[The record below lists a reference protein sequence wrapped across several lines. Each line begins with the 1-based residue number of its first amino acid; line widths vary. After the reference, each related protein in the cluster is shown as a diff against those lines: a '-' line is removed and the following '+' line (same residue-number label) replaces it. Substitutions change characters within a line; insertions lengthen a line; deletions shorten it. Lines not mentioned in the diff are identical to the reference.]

1 MKGFFYIL
9 AFTTVLIAITS
20 CNKWD
25 CNGDLDGMW
34 QMTEWR
40 DKDGAVRA
48 TKEDMIFYSF
58 QLQMASFRKESGEHF
73 FIRTM
78 LEASPE
84 RILIYDPAE
93 YVGNGHEQVQPMS
106 VLSVVG
112 IPGDGVLWVQ
122 TLTGSTMVL
131 KTNTLDIL
139 TFRKY

>member
-1 MKGFFYIL
+1 
-9 AFTTVLIAITS
+9 
-20 CNKWD
+20 
-25 CNGDLDGMW
+25 
-34 QMTEWR
+34 
-40 DKDGAVRA
+40 
-48 TKEDMIFYSF
+48 
-58 QLQMASFRKESGEHF
+58 
-73 FIRTM
+73 M